1 MVQTPPAPAG
11 TAPFAALAEELAELG
26 FETEHYDT
34 PGPRQ
39 YTATDSPL
47 HITIDDSQ
55 RPPRAVLASG
65 EPGPAWHIEL
75 RGDVPDGAQVMT
87 LYAALHPHDTAA
99 AAHAAT
105 GTAHTT
111 A

>member
-1 MVQTPPAPAG
+1 MTRTQHTLSG

-26 FETEHYDT
+26 FETGHYDT

-39 YTATDSPL
+39 YTATDSPMQ
-47 HITIDDSQ
+47 ITIDDSR

-65 EPGPAWHIEL
+65 EDGPAWHIEL

-87 LYAALHPHDTAA
+87 LYAALHPDNIAA
-99 AAHAAT
+99 AARAAT